1 MAGIGKYTKGKKF
14 TLKSGNKTSF
24 KMMGSSPLKQKH
36 TRMTS
41 ADPDMIMRNQ
51 QELDEATKKSKADLR
66 EYMDEMRWAGDARN
80 KKSDQLKWSA
90 INRAKDNL
98 KQSESRMKELEQLKT
113 EYSKKG
119 SGKPGPYE
127 GGRY

>member
-1 MAGIGKYTKGKKF
+1 MAFK
-14 TLKSGNKTSF
+14 LKSGNKPSF
-24 KMMGSSPLKQKH
+24 KMMGSSPLKQ
-36 TRMTS
+36 TLGSRG
-41 ADPDMIMRNQ
+41 ADEGMIMENQ

-66 EYMDEMRWAGDARN
+66 EYMGEMRWAGDARN

-127 GGRY
+127 DQYIR